1 MIEIFQVL
9 IIGIKK
15 RVLVFINLYIQNT
28 LEMVFWISFLNKEF
42 LYSMFE
48 RAMKGV
54 DIGNIVR
61 KFTKKIIFM
70 KSVF

>member
-1 MIEIFQVL
+1 
-9 IIGIKK
+9 
-15 RVLVFINLYIQNT
+15 
-28 LEMVFWISFLNKEF
+28 
-42 LYSMFE
+42 MFE

>member
-28 LEMVFWISFLNKEF
+28 LEMVF
-42 LYSMFE
+42 
-48 RAMKGV
+48 
-54 DIGNIVR
+54 
-61 KFTKKIIFM
+61 
-70 KSVF
+70 